1 MFCGISHWKRLAWEG
16 PGAALKEL
24 GIFLWIPALNS
35 LFLLGSEKDKGIFSY
50 NTPDPARPPC
60 WSFPDTGIAPDCP
73 CSGRDQG
80 GARGSIPIPKLLRK
94 NPSWSLRPPRIREQ
108 PLVSIPAPMGSAWDA
123 FPKG

>member
-35 LFLLGSEKDKGIFSY
+35 LFLLGSEKDNRIFSY

-60 WSFPDTGIAPDCP
+60 WSFPDTGIALDCP

-80 GARGSIPIPKLLRK
+80 GARG
-94 NPSWSLRPPRIREQ
+94 
-108 PLVSIPAPMGSAWDA
+108 
-123 FPKG
+123 